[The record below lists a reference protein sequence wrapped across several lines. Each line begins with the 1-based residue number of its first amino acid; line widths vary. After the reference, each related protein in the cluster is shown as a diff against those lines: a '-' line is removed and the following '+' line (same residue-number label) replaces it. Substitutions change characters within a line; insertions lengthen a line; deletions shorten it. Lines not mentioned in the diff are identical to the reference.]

1 MEREELFEKFINECE
16 NEPLTFC
23 GQGNPNA
30 DILIIGKESTDTS
43 DDLIRRNIRLCRD
56 KILRDAPRDI
66 NPQNRTWGYYQKLLD
81 EIYHRKSDYPD
92 KWDFE
97 KLAFT
102 TEMNNI
108 PSKHSYLTKEIKDGI
123 NKRLKFFKDSD
134 FIQSFPV
141 IILACSNY
149 IRNDETNGFRI
160 NETFNVKY
168 DNEIGEDGHQQGEH
182 KYSKGFWFYTHH
194 SEEKQKLIIHTVQ
207 LSQIQCEMIKD
218 MAKVIRKHLNLD

>member
-1 MEREELFEKFINECE
+1 MDREKLFEEFLEECKK
-16 NEPLTFC
+16 NNQIC

-30 DILIIGKESTDTS
+30 DIIIIGKESTDTNEN
-43 DDLIRRNIRLCRD
+43 LIREKIRLCRD
-56 KILRDAPRDI
+56 KKHRDAPRPIDPM
-66 NPQNRTWGYYQKLLD
+66 NKTWFYYQKLFD

-108 PSKHSYLTKEIKDGI
+108 PSKHSCLTKEIKDGI

-149 IRNDETNGFRI
+149 ISNDETNGFRI

-168 DNEIGEDGHQQGEH
+168 DDEIGEDGHQKGEH

-194 SEEKQKLIIHTVQ
+194 SEEKQKLVIHTVQ
-207 LSQIQCEMIKD
+207 LSQIQEKMIED